1 MHKNYNFCKLQKKYA
16 RKGTAVALSYYL
28 PAKKYIAEKI
38 VLVENQKINCRSSD
52 LGYKKISLNPR
63 GEQSFYS
70 GKIPRKTSA
79 IAIRKGNRKKGAI
92 KRGYKWD

>member
-63 GEQSFYS
+63 SEQSFYS

-92 KRGYKWD
+92 KRVYK

>member
-1 MHKNYNFCKLQKKYA
+1 MQKKYA

-28 PAKKYIAEKI
+28 QAKKYIVAEKI

-63 GEQSFYS
+63 GEQSFHS
-70 GKIPRKTSA
+70 GKIPWKTSA

-92 KRGYKWD
+92 KRGYK

>member
-52 LGYKKISLNPR
+52 LGYKKNKSKSTRRTKLL
-63 GEQSFYS
+63 
-70 GKIPRKTSA
+70 
-79 IAIRKGNRKKGAI
+79 
-92 KRGYKWD
+92 